1 MTGTPPPGW
10 YPAPH
15 ANNESRYWDGQRW
28 LEPAAGT
35 TTVTGTLPGAIAPG
49 GAVQATPSRISGLAV
64 GALVLGIAAF
74 VTGWVPWLGLLL
86 AIVAVTFS
94 VLALVKRQH
103 KGFAI
108 TGLVLGGIALLAGLI
123 VTMSFSAFVG
133 SPRSDPS
140 SATIPLA
147 TATPLPGDAE
157 TETEENDSDVAASEA
172 PTASADGTVAHPYPQ
187 PYVATGVFGGEKY
200 SLTGRVVDP
209 NANALLEDW
218 NQFNSDAPAGFKYV
232 VVELTMTGIDPDGVE
247 PSLAEFDLFLAT
259 EEGNRYS
266 SEYAIF
272 GDGMPSMSDGPTLY
286 PGNSF
291 TGYTAYIVPET
302 AQAFLLYDNR
312 NYISF

>member
-1 MTGTPPPGW
+1 
-10 YPAPH
+10 
-15 ANNESRYWDGQRW
+15 
-28 LEPAAGT
+28 
-35 TTVTGTLPGAIAPG
+35 
-49 GAVQATPSRISGLAV
+49 
-64 GALVLGIAAF
+64 VLGIAAF

-86 AIVAVTFS
+86 AIVALVFS
-94 VLALVKRQH
+94 VIGLMKRQH
-103 KGFAI
+103 KGFVV
-108 TGLVLGGIALLAGLI
+108 TGLVLGGIALLAGLF
-123 VTMSFSAFVG
+123 VTISFSTFMG
-133 SPRSDPS
+133 SSSSDAS
-140 SATIPLA
+140 SEAIPLA
-147 TATPLPGDAE
+147 SATPIPGDAE
-157 TETEENDSDVAASEA
+157 AETEETDSEA
-172 PTASADGTVAHPYPQ
+172 AEPEAPAPSADGTVEHPYPQ

-209 NANALLEDW
+209 NASAVLEDW
-218 NQFNSDAPAGFKYV
+218 NQFNSDAPTGFKYV

-266 SEYAIF
+266 SEYVIF

-302 AQAFLLYDNR
+302 SQSFLLYDNG

>member
-1 MTGTPPPGW
+1 
-10 YPAPH
+10 
-15 ANNESRYWDGQRW
+15 
-28 LEPAAGT
+28 
-35 TTVTGTLPGAIAPG
+35 
-49 GAVQATPSRISGLAV
+49 
-64 GALVLGIAAF
+64 VLGIAAF